1 MKKPIVS
8 ISLDER
14 GLMHVQL
21 IAATEMNFDINLEG
35 LDYNR
40 VLEDVCKLCPAMIQM
55 DVELAE
61 LYDGDSSREPSSQ
74 HTADIAVFVRK
85 YSRAIVNVEVGVD
98 AFIENLFA

>member
-1 MKKPIVS
+1 MNKPIVS

-21 IAATEMNFDINLEG
+21 SAATEMNFDINLEG
-35 LDYNR
+35 LNYNR
-40 VLEDVCKLCPAMIQM
+40 VLEDVCKLCPVLIQM

-61 LYDGDSSREPSSQ
+61 LYDGDLSCDPSAQ
-74 HTADIAVFVRK
+74 HTADIAIFIRK

>member
-1 MKKPIVS
+1 MNKPIVS

-21 IAATEMNFDINLEG
+21 SAATEMNFDINLEG
-35 LDYNR
+35 LNYNR
-40 VLEDVCKLCPAMIQM
+40 VLEDVCKLCPVLIQM

-61 LYDGDSSREPSSQ
+61 LYDGDLSSDPSAQ
-74 HTADIAVFVRK
+74 HTADIAIFIRK

>member
-1 MKKPIVS
+1 MKNPIVS

-21 IAATEMNFDINLEG
+21 IAATEMNFDIHLEG

-40 VLEDVCKLCPAMIQM
+40 VLEDVCKLCPVLIQM

-61 LYDGDSSREPSSQ
+61 LYDGDDPSAQ
-74 HTADIAVFVRK
+74 HAADIAVFVRK

>member
-1 MKKPIVS
+1 MNKPIVS

-40 VLEDVCKLCPAMIQM
+40 VLEDVCKLCPVLIQM

-61 LYDGDSSREPSSQ
+61 LYDGDLSREPSAQ
-74 HTADIAVFVRK
+74 HTADIALFIRK
-85 YSRAIVNVEVGVD
+85 YSRALVNVEVGVD

>member
-1 MKKPIVS
+1 MNKPIVS

-21 IAATEMNFDINLEG
+21 IATTEMNFDINLEG

-40 VLEDVCKLCPAMIQM
+40 VLEDVCKLCPVLIQM

-61 LYDGDSSREPSSQ
+61 LYDGDLSSEPSTQ
-74 HTADIAVFVRK
+74 RTADIAVFIRK
-85 YSRAIVNVEVGVD
+85 YSRALVNVEVGVD

>member
-1 MKKPIVS
+1 MNKPIVS

-21 IAATEMNFDINLEG
+21 IATTEMNFDINLEG

-40 VLEDVCKLCPAMIQM
+40 VLEDVCKLCPALIQM

-61 LYDGDSSREPSSQ
+61 LYDGDLSSEPSAQ
-74 HTADIAVFVRK
+74 RTADIAVFIRRN
-85 YSRAIVNVEVGVD
+85 SRTIVNVEVGVD

>member
-35 LDYNR
+35 LGYNR
-40 VLEDVCKLCPAMIQM
+40 VLEDVCKICPTMIQM
-55 DVELAE
+55 DIDLAE
-61 LYDGDSSREPSSQ
+61 ADDGDLSCEPSAQ
-74 HTADIAVFVRK
+74 HTADIAAFIRK
-85 YSRAIVNVEVGVD
+85 YSRALVNVEVGVD

>member
-1 MKKPIVS
+1 MNKPIVS
-8 ISLDER
+8 ITFDER

-40 VLEDVCKLCPAMIQM
+40 VLEDVCRLCPVLIQM

-61 LYDGDSSREPSSQ
+61 LYDGDLSSEPSAQ
-74 HTADIAVFVRK
+74 RTADIAVFIRK
-85 YSRAIVNVEVGVD
+85 YGRARVNVEVEVD

>member
-21 IAATEMNFDINLEG
+21 IAATEMNFDVNLEG

-40 VLEDVCKLCPAMIQM
+40 VLEDVCKLCPVLIQM

-61 LYDGDSSREPSSQ
+61 LYDGDISCEPSAQ
-74 HTADIAVFVRK
+74 RTADIAVFVRK
-85 YSRAIVNVEVGVD
+85 YSRTIVNVEVGVD
-98 AFIENLFA
+98 AFMENLFA